1 VTVTDR
7 IEPVPADTIITGE
20 WIITLNAG
28 REIYR
33 DGAIAITGGVIVAVG
48 KRADILE
55 RYRPGTLIDEPDSI
69 IIPGMTNG
77 HRHLLCCAKGAMPE
91 GGQTLAALRQFIY
104 PSFAALTEDDMHTY
118 ARHAAAEM
126 IRFGT
131 TLFEE
136 PGCNHLDAVL
146 EALADTGIRARTGPW
161 TWDQAGP
168 AGTDGLPDWLTM
180 DADAALDR
188 LAEGVRTVRKFNNP
202 RILDAVTIEGVGT
215 CSDALN
221 RGAADLA
228 RELDSLFVLHKST
241 SEREVELELKAF
253 GERPVAHMDTI
264 GALHDR
270 VLLNHMTSLD
280 SHDVELVVASGARIS
295 QNPTSALKLA
305 KGTTQ
310 TGKWRELAA
319 AGVPM
324 ALGTDAENV
333 SNHTDICRAM
343 QLAALLPRDSTRDPN
358 AVSAEQ
364 ALEMATLG
372 GATALRM
379 QDQVGSLEPGKQADI
394 VVFGTD
400 NFDLRPLH
408 NPVANIVYGSTGH
421 SVDTVLI
428 GGDVVLRRGQLTSL
442 DEATLRRDV
451 EQINRRVLGEIG
463 IAPLPQWPIV

>member
-1 VTVTDR
+1 MTATERTRPVAVDTV
-7 IEPVPADTIITGE
+7 VTGE
-20 WIITLNAG
+20 WIITLNPD

-33 DGAIAITGGVIVAVG
+33 DGAIAIAGGVIAEVG
-48 KRADILE
+48 KRDAILAK
-55 RYRPGTLIDEPDSI
+55 YQPATLIDEPRSI
-69 IIPGMTNG
+69 VIPGLVNG

-91 GGQTLAALRQFIY
+91 GGQTLSALRQFIY
-104 PSFAALTEDDMHTY
+104 PSFAALTEDDMAIY

-146 EALADTGIRARTGPW
+146 EALAASGIRARTGPW

-168 AGTDGLPDWLTM
+168 AGADGLPGWLAM
-180 DADAALDR
+180 DADAALER
-188 LAEGVRTVRKFNNP
+188 LREGIHAVRKFGHP

-228 RELDSLFVLHKST
+228 REYDSLFVLHKST
-241 SEREVELELKAF
+241 SQAEVELELRVF

-280 SHDVELVVASGARIS
+280 EHDVEVIRASGARIS

-310 TGKWRELAA
+310 TGKWKELAA

-343 QLAALLPRDSTRDPN
+343 QLAALLPRDATRDPN
-358 AVSAEQ
+358 AISAEQ

-379 QDQVGSLEPGKQADI
+379 QDQVGSLEPGKQAD
-394 VVFGTD
+394 VVVWRVPRTD
-400 NFDLRPLH
+400 QIPYWPAADL
-408 NPVANIVYGSTGH
+408 V
-421 SVDTVLI
+421 
-428 GGDVVLRRGQLTSL
+428 DVVVKRGRVVYRR
-442 DEATLRRDV
+442 AT
-451 EQINRRVLGEIG
+451 
-463 IAPLPQWPIV
+463 